1 MWYNFAIYS
10 DATKTDKGAAMT
22 VVLQKAG
29 VGQTGRCLT
38 EELVLASNS
47 SNRVLFHKKLGQTHE
62 KKIKFP
68 LVTTNQIVR
77 INNFMMYSYF

>member
-1 MWYNFAIYS
+1 
-10 DATKTDKGAAMT
+10 MT

-38 EELVLASNS
+38 EELVVASNS
-47 SNRVLFHKKLGQTHE
+47 SNRVLLHKKLGQTYE

-68 LVTTNQIVR
+68 LVTTR
-77 INNFMMYSYF
+77 